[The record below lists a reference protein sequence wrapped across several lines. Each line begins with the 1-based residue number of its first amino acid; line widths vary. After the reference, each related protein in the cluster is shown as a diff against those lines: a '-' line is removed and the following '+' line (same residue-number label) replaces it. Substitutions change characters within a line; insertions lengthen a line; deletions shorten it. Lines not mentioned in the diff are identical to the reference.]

1 MPYARI
7 WYRGWGACF
16 LICDQNIWLIK
27 TNAVENIHTTR
38 KGVEKPI
45 NANPELQSPTVH
57 TLGIQYILAVN
68 NNNYLNG

>member
-1 MPYARI
+1 
-7 WYRGWGACF
+7 
-16 LICDQNIWLIK
+16 
-27 TNAVENIHTTR
+27 VENIHTTR

-57 TLGIQYILAVN
+57 TLGSQYILAVN